1 MKKFIYF
8 CGLIVLVSLY
18 ASCGDSSEYFDEHF
32 VYKTKATRGMDMRNE
47 PIDRIIVLETERDVP
62 SDETDIGKYGTATTS
77 FSWVAGSIA
86 SSCMAIEAPASCQIS
101 LYEDSVYRVVA
112 NNRIRNTFNIGS
124 DGYAYAS
131 YNVAIKDTNDIRV
144 FYGNVTFRS
153 SKTVKTGTP
162 EENSNQFP

>member
-1 MKKFIYF
+1 
-8 CGLIVLVSLY
+8 
-18 ASCGDSSEYFDEHF
+18 
-32 VYKTKATRGMDMRNE
+32 MRNE

-62 SDETDIGKYGTATTS
+62 SVETNISIYGMATTS

-112 NNRIRNTFNIGS
+112 NNRMRNTFNIGS
-124 DGYAYAS
+124 DGYAYAT

-144 FYGNVTFRS
+144 FYDNVTFRS